1 MTVSILIP
9 AYHAGAF
16 IRTALDSVRA
26 QAHADWEV
34 VVVEDGSHDE
44 TEDHVTRF
52 AAGGVQPVR
61 YENFGSNRGVGAVR
75 NRLLELARGHA
86 VAFLDADDRWE
97 PAHLANA
104 VDRLARGAD
113 VVISDVRTF
122 DLATG
127 HPLELHV
134 PPSALVANPVLTLF
148 QASVIITSSAVVLSR
163 ELCQRVGT
171 FDEVLRIG
179 EDRDYWLRAAL
190 QGARFALTGAATCHY
205 AKHLSSSMARTYV
218 VAQHVTRFYEKYRHL
233 DAVPTALRK
242 HLLADS
248 LLCEGRLL
256 RQHNPAY
263 SAGCFLR
270 AWQCEPLNPRTLL
283 HLAFTGWRSVTA
295 PRAA

>member
-1 MTVSILIP
+1 MKVSVLIP

-26 QAHADWEV
+26 QSHADWEV
-34 VVVEDGSHDE
+34 IVVEDGSHDE
-44 TEDHVTRF
+44 TEDLVTRF
-52 AAGGVQPVR
+52 AAGGVQAVR
-61 YENFGSNRGVGAVR
+61 YENLGSNRGVGAVR
-75 NRLLELARGHA
+75 NRLLALAQGEA

-113 VVISDVRTF
+113 LVISDVRTF

-127 HPLELHV
+127 RALELYA
-134 PPSALVANPVLTLF
+134 PPPVLVAQPVLTLF
-148 QASVIITSSAVVLSR
+148 KASVIITSSAVVLTR
-163 ELCQRVGT
+163 ELCRRTGA
-171 FDEVLRIG
+171 FDEALRIG

-190 QGARFALTGAATCHY
+190 QGARFALTGAGTCAY

-218 VAQHVTRFYEKYRHL
+218 VAQHVTRFYEKYRQL
-233 DAVPTALRK
+233 DAVPAGLRK

-256 RQHNPAY
+256 RQHNPGY

-295 PRAA
+295 ARAA

>member
-1 MTVSILIP
+1 MKVSVLIP

-26 QAHADWEV
+26 QSHADWEV
-34 VVVEDGSHDE
+34 IVVEDGSHDE
-44 TEDHVTRF
+44 TADVVTRF
-52 AAGGVQPVR
+52 AAGGVQRVH
-61 YENFGSNRGVGAVR
+61 YDNCGTNRGVGAVR
-75 NRLLELARGHA
+75 NRLLELAAGDA

-97 PAHLANA
+97 PSHLAHA
-104 VDRLARGAD
+104 VERLGHGAD
-113 VVISDVRTF
+113 VVISDVETF
-122 DLATG
+122 DLVSGRALG
-127 HPLELHV
+127 VHA
-134 PPSALVANPVLTLF
+134 PPPALLANPVLTLF
-148 QASVIITSSAVVLSR
+148 KASVIITSSAVVLSR
-163 ELCQRVGT
+163 AITQRTGT

-190 QGARFALTGAATCHY
+190 QGARFAATGACTCHY

-218 VAQHVTRFYEKYRHL
+218 VAQHATRFYEKHRGL
-233 DAVPTALRK
+233 AAVPVGLRR

-256 RQHNPAY
+256 RQHNPGH

-283 HLAFTGWRSVTA
+283 HLAFTGWRSVIA